1 MKIHAIMATY
11 KCNTNL
17 NIVKMN
23 AITATYA

>member
-1 MKIHAIMATY
+1 MKMHAIMATY

-17 NIVKMN
+17 NILKMR